1 MEFEFKVEKIQAIK
15 NLIDKRFGLLG
26 GIVIAM
32 FALIIGVTIYNTP
45 TNRLSRQLN
54 LGNRYLEEQNYE
66 QAIVE
71 FDKAIAIDPMSVE
84 AYLGKEQAYI
94 GMDDIDMAM
103 QTLEDGL
110 NRTGDE
116 QIKGMLTDCYL
127 NWANELVAETD
138 YDKALEI
145 YDRLLE
151 LDEENEIVQFD
162 VGNCLEGYLNL
173 LIEKGNYDEARL
185 LIEKYQDKVS
195 TVDFHEYLDRV
206 EEAERFETEKIVF
219 MQKVYD
225 LMIAEDWEALRSLDE
240 AEETGL
246 LMERITDDRYLFFP
260 DNNISQHRFGVG
272 VYKDTTDHYF
282 YVGDY
287 VNSARSG
294 NGTFFETND
303 YDGYDYFTGEWRDDA
318 PNGQGKLTKNYYLSD
333 RENLY
338 YMVVEGNYT
347 DGLCDGYMNCI
358 LTDNENGDFNL
369 SYYAANGTP
378 EDITDKV
385 HKMDVLSW
393 RDNYIY
399 AYEENG
405 NSISWNLHLNTNE
418 DKLGV
423 FGFESIHEQRWQDAY
438 IGYIND
444 KKHNWTYFDDTNMY
458 LYRLVDINN
467 DDIPELYIDYGTTAS
482 GSVLC
487 SFYEGSIIEQWLWT
501 YGLSYIEGENLFMD
515 SGGHMDFYYN
525 KVYCISDGEFVLLY
539 EGEYGAPD
547 NSHVQY
553 DSEGNP
559 LYNYYWRGTQ
569 IPSKAEYSN
578 LLNAVY
584 DPQKSVN
591 LYEGLT
597 YDAEAGHLTGN
608 SFCDY
613 EEIIEVIN
621 SY

>member
-1 MEFEFKVEKIQAIK
+1 M
-15 NLIDKRFGLLG
+15 
-26 GIVIAM
+26 
-32 FALIIGVTIYNTP
+32 
-45 TNRLSRQLN
+45 
-54 LGNRYLEEQNYE
+54 EEQNYE
-66 QAIVE
+66 QAVVE
-71 FDKAIAIDPMSVE
+71 FDRAIAINPMSVE
-84 AYLGKEQAYI
+84 AYMGKVDAYI
-94 GMDDIDMAM
+94 GLGNIDMAL
-103 QTLEDGL
+103 QTLEEGL
-110 NRTGDE
+110 EHTGNE
-116 QIKGMLTDCYL
+116 QIKDKLVECYL
-127 NWANELVAETD
+127 SQAEEYTGKAG
-138 YDKALEI
+138 YEKALEV

-151 LDEENEIVQFD
+151 LDSENTQIQSD
-162 VGNCLEGYLNL
+162 VGNCLLKYLDL
-173 LIEKGNYDEARL
+173 LMEQGLYDEAKA
-185 LIEKYQDKVS
+185 LIEKYQGKVA
-195 TVDFHEYLDRV
+195 TTDLQGILTKI
-206 EEAERFETEKIVF
+206 AESERMEGDNIAFIR
-219 MQKVYD
+219 KVYD
-225 LMIAEDWEALRSLDE
+225 LMIAEDWESLRMLDE
-240 AEETGL
+240 TEEAVLFVERMQNDKYLYFPSENTAQTG
-246 LMERITDDRYLFFP
+246 I
-260 DNNISQHRFGVG
+260 GVG
-272 VYKDTTDHYF
+272 VYKNESNHYF
-282 YVGDY
+282 YCGDY
-287 VNSARSG
+287 VDSIRIG
-294 NGTFFETND
+294 EGTSYETNI
-303 YDGYDYFTGEWRDDA
+303 YDAFDIFSGEWKNDA
-318 PNGQGKLTKNYYLSD
+318 PNGQGKLTKNYFLLNEESYFFI
-333 RENLY
+333 N
-338 YMVVEGNYT
+338 VEGNYT

-405 NSISWNLHLNTNE
+405 NSITWNLHLNTNE

-569 IPSKAEYSN
+569 IPSKAEYSD

-597 YDAEAGHLTGN
+597 YDAEAGRLTGN

-621 SY
+621 NY